1 MTDMFSILV
10 YILCAATSTLCAIL
24 LIRGYRQSR
33 ARLLL
38 WSAACFVGLALNNI
52 LLVINV
58 GLVPSYDL
66 AVWRILPAI
75 AGAGALLYGLVWE
88 TR

>member
-1 MTDMFSILV
+1 MFGNLV

-38 WSAACFVGLALNNI
+38 WSAACFIGLALNNV
-52 LLVINV
+52 LLVI
-58 GLVPSYDL
+58 DL
-66 AVWRILPAI
+66 RTGAAVDLSIWRMIPAVL
-75 AGAGALLYGLVWE
+75 GAGALLYALVWE
-88 TR
+88 TQ

>member
-1 MTDMFSILV
+1 MFGNLV

-38 WSAACFVGLALNNI
+38 WSAVCFIGLALNNV
-52 LLVINV
+52 LLVV
-58 GLVPSYDL
+58 DL
-66 AVWRILPAI
+66 RTGAAVDLSIWRMIPAVL
-75 AGAGALLYGLVWE
+75 GAGALLYALVWE
-88 TR
+88 TQ

>member
-1 MTDMFSILV
+1 MFGNLV

-38 WSAACFVGLALNNI
+38 WSAACFIGLALNNV
-52 LLVINV
+52 LLII
-58 GLVPSYDL
+58 DL
-66 AVWRILPAI
+66 RAGTAVDLSVWRMIPAVL
-75 AGAGALLYGLVWE
+75 GAGALLYGLVWE

>member
-1 MTDMFSILV
+1 MFSIIV
-10 YILCAATSTLCAIL
+10 YILCAATSSLCAIL

-52 LLVINV
+52 LL
-58 GLVPSYDL
+58 LVDTSVLTDTDL
-66 AVWRILPAI
+66 SVVRILPAI
-75 AGAGALLYGLVWE
+75 AGASALLYGLVWE
-88 TR
+88 TQ

>member
-1 MTDMFSILV
+1 MFGNLV

-38 WSAACFVGLALNNI
+38 WSAACFIGLALNNV
-52 LLVINV
+52 LLVV
-58 GLVPSYDL
+58 DL
-66 AVWRILPAI
+66 RTGAAVDLSIWRMIPAVL
-75 AGAGALLYGLVWE
+75 GAGALLYALVWE
-88 TR
+88 TQ

>member
-1 MTDMFSILV
+1 MFGNIV

-24 LIRGYRQSR
+24 LMRGYRQSR

-38 WSAACFVGLALNNI
+38 WSSACFIGLALNNL
-52 LLVINV
+52 LLVIDV
-58 GLVPSYDL
+58 RAGAALDL
-66 AVWRILPAI
+66 SVWRMVPAVF
-75 AGAGALLYGLVWE
+75 GGGALLYALIWE

>member
-1 MTDMFSILV
+1 MFGNLV

-24 LIRGYRQSR
+24 LIRGYRQSG

-38 WSAACFVGLALNNI
+38 WSAACFIGLAFNNV
-52 LLVINV
+52 LLVI
-58 GLVPSYDL
+58 DL
-66 AVWRILPAI
+66 RTGAAVDLSIWRMIPAVL
-75 AGAGALLYGLVWE
+75 GAGALLYALVWE